1 MDSLEA
7 LFPRDASVCTG
18 GKHWYVCTIGGFR
31 GCCSSD
37 PCTTGV
43 CPDDNDAT
51 GTMTTFSDLK
61 LTTAIAINRLPDVT
75 PRTIT
80 TSSMTTLTEAVTM
93 SEGPTTTTATSAS
106 LSKTPVATSE
116 PSATSDSST
125 LETTSSTTFSVVRAT
140 SSGAASPTT
149 TASIPNT
156 SSSNRGAIIGG
167 VLGGLAAIALT
178 AILIFCCIRRRRK
191 EIKHGKRSRLW
202 HPRRAPKDP
211 AESKAPSSP
220 SSEAT
225 RSMTATST
233 TPSTETNPLHLTPTL
248 VLTPS
253 PTTLIPFSPQKNQ
266 LPPLLTELQDTGRPR
281 LWAELPS
288 SPQSEWINIPRTQR
302 AWNAAL
308 RTGPRAWELPNLTP
322 ITASPRE
329 SPVREGGRGHAG
341 QSGSGSGSGS
351 GVGVRRVPDGVV
363 LGANLDRYSNGL
375 EIGLDRGVEAEG
387 DHVMS
392 FMQFDRSGGVG
403 RISSDLGGIESGSGA
418 ERVLDEIGEDV
429 PPAYEAGEG
438 SLQPEI
444 KSPSGRM
451 GMSPRG

>member
-18 GKHWYVCTIGGFR
+18 GKQWYVCTIGGFR

-43 CPDDNDAT
+43 CPDDDDAT

-93 SEGPTTTTATSAS
+93 SEDPTTAATSAS

-116 PSATSDSST
+116 PSATSETST
-125 LETTSSTTFSVVRAT
+125 LETISPTTFSVVRAT

-149 TASIPNT
+149 TASLPNT

-167 VLGGLAAIALT
+167 VLGGLAAIALI

-225 RSMTATST
+225 RSLTAAST

-266 LPPLLTELQDTGRPR
+266 PPPLLTELQDTGRPR
-281 LWAELPS
+281 LCAELPS
-288 SPQSEWINIPRTQR
+288 SPQSERINIPRTQR

-341 QSGSGSGSGS
+341 QSGSGSGS

-392 FMQFDRSGGVG
+392 FMQFDRSGGGG

-418 ERVLDEIGEDV
+418 ERVLDEIDEDV

-451 GMSPRG
+451 G